1 LLYSSN
7 RLPEG
12 KILKGKTL
20 SRRRLL
26 KGAALLGTVGT
37 IGAVVA
43 VAKSYSARAA
53 SSKVESDGPL
63 GAWFITVTPHLPPG
77 AKPRRLGRAM
87 TVINAGGTVVETDL
101 GYLKSNPGM
110 GAWVRTGKYTFEYT
124 LFKQSVNPDGTYAR
138 TEQIHQ
144 KNVLNETFDKF
155 SGDSFVTILDAS
167 GKVVNHVTAK
177 IEATRIKVDSATYPS

>member
-1 LLYSSN
+1 M
-7 RLPEG
+7 
-12 KILKGKTL
+12 KGKAL

-26 KGAALLGTVGT
+26 KGAALLGTAGT

-43 VAKSYSARAA
+43 VAKSYSALAT

-77 AKPRRLGRAM
+77 ATRRLGKAM
-87 TVINAGGTVVETDL
+87 TVLNAGGTVVETDL

-167 GKVVNHVTAK
+167 GKVVNRVTAK
-177 IEATRIKVDSATYPS
+177 IEATRIKVDSTTYPS

>member
-1 LLYSSN
+1 
-7 RLPEG
+7 
-12 KILKGKTL
+12 LKDRTI

-43 VAKSYSARAA
+43 VAKSYLALAA
-53 SSKVESDGPL
+53 SPKVESDGPL
-63 GAWFITVTPHLPPG
+63 GAWFITITPHLPPG
-77 AKPRRLGRAM
+77 AKPRQLGKAM

-101 GYLKSNPGM
+101 GYLKSSPGM
-110 GAWVRTGKYTFEYT
+110 GAWARTGKYTFEYT

-144 KNVLNETFDKF
+144 TNVLNETFDKF
-155 SGDSFVTILDAS
+155 SGNSFVTILDAS
-167 GKVVNHVTAK
+167 GKMVNHLTAK
-177 IEATRIKVDSATYPS
+177 IEATRIKVESTIYPS

>member
-1 LLYSSN
+1 
-7 RLPEG
+7 
-12 KILKGKTL
+12 LKDRTI

-26 KGAALLGTVGT
+26 KGAALLGS
-37 IGAVVA
+37 VVA
-43 VAKSYSARAA
+43 VAKSYDSLAA
-53 SSKVESDGPL
+53 SPKLESDGPL

-101 GYLKSNPGM
+101 GYLKSSPGM

-124 LFKQSVNPDGTYAR
+124 LFKQSVNPDGSYAR

-167 GKVVNHVTAK
+167 GKVVNRVTAK
-177 IEATRIKVDSATYPS
+177 IAATRIKVDSTIYPS